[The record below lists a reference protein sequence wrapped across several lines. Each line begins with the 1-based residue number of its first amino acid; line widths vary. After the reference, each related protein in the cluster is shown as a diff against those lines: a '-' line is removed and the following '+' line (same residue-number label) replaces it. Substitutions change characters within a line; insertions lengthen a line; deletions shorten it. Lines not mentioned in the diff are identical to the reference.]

1 MERQRLDCEEGLQVN
16 DEYELDDTM
25 FLKENFLKELLEL
38 SKEIEKE

>member
-1 MERQRLDCEEGLQVN
+1 MN

-38 SKEIEKE
+38 SQEIEKE

>member
-1 MERQRLDCEEGLQVN
+1 MN

>member
-1 MERQRLDCEEGLQVN
+1 MS

>member
-1 MERQRLDCEEGLQVN
+1 MN

-38 SKEIEKE
+38 SKQIEKE

>member
-1 MERQRLDCEEGLQVN
+1 MN

-25 FLKENFLKELLEL
+25 FLKENFLKGLLEL

>member
-1 MERQRLDCEEGLQVN
+1 MN
-16 DEYELDDTM
+16 DEDELDDTM

>member
-1 MERQRLDCEEGLQVN
+1 VN

>member
-1 MERQRLDCEEGLQVN
+1 MERERLDCEEGLQVN

>member
-1 MERQRLDCEEGLQVN
+1 MERQRLDCEEGLQMN